1 MAGTPRSP
9 AGEMLR
15 QVGDKG
21 RAGETPLVKAPRSQR
36 RRGGSRGPPEA
47 PSGEGERGMVPGAG
61 TLEGLRGGY
70 PGPGPSLP

>member
-1 MAGTPRSP
+1 MAGAPGSP

-15 QVGDKG
+15 QAGDKG
-21 RAGETPLVKAPRSQR
+21 RARVTPALKAPRNQR

-47 PSGEGERGMVPGAG
+47 PSGEGGTGMVPGAD

>member
-1 MAGTPRSP
+1 MAGAPRSP

-15 QVGDKG
+15 QAGDKG
-21 RAGETPLVKAPRSQR
+21 RAGVTSAVEAPKSQR

-70 PGPGPSLP
+70 PGRGPSLP